1 MNDKQII
8 TDQIAGLIEQG
19 KILRNQEAIFLKMQG
34 INEEIEKTRQ
44 DQETNKESLAS
55 AKKSLK
61 SLVSKKNEAVS
72 TSLSK
77 IKDKMNSVLPSGL
90 AAINMDD
97 GLFIG
102 WEVEGDGVYTPY
114 NGLSGGQKQIFDTAL
129 AHILDANIIVLEGAE
144 LDNDHLLAALEDLAG
159 LDKQVLISTCHEVG
173 VVPGEFVKIEL

>member
-8 TDQIAGLIEQG
+8 TDKITGLIESG
-19 KILRNQEAIFLKMQG
+19 KTLRTQEAIFLKMQG

-44 DQETNKESLAS
+44 DQEINKESLS
-55 AKKSLK
+55 EAKKTLK

-72 TSLSK
+72 TSLVK
-77 IKDKMNSVLPSGL
+77 IKDKMNAMLPSGQ

-102 WEVEGDGVYTPY
+102 WEVETGIYTPY
-114 NGLSGGQKQIFDTAL
+114 LGLSGGQKQIFDGAL
-129 AHILDANIIVLEGAE
+129 SHVLDANIIVLECAE
-144 LDNDHLLAALEDLAG
+144 LDNDHMLAMLEDLAG
-159 LDKQVLISTCHEVG
+159 LDKQCLVSTCHGVG